1 MRWIFLLYEPVLG
14 NRRYSPVNPSA
25 HLGRMSP
32 LINYSRSAAM
42 TGNKVFSVS
51 GVHPPKPVLGRE
63 RIEIL
68 IAINAPT
75 RHFNYEM
82 KVTDLLPIIIADLS
96 R

>member
-1 MRWIFLLYEPVLG
+1 
-14 NRRYSPVNPSA
+14 
-25 HLGRMSP
+25 
-32 LINYSRSAAM
+32 M

-75 RHFNYEM
+75 HHFSYEM